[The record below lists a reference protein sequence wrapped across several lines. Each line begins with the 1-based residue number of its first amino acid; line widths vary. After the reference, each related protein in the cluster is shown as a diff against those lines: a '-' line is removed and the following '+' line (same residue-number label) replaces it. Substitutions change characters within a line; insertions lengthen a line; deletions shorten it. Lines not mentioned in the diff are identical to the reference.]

1 MQSSKKKRIILICSD
16 GGHLAQILELNE
28 WFAKYDYLLVTE
40 KSEATLPLEEQY
52 NIAYLRGRSKGK
64 RRDFNFFLILIFNSF
79 LSLKL
84 LISHYPKMIITTGS
98 HTAIPMCM
106 LGRLFA
112 VKVVYILSFARISSK
127 AFSAN
132 IIYPIANKFLVQ
144 WPGMKKY
151 YKKGI
156 YLGGIY

>member
-1 MQSSKKKRIILICSD
+1 MLVCSD
-16 GGHLAQILELNE
+16 GGHLAQILELKE
-28 WFAKYDYLLVTE
+28 WFTQYDYLLVTE
-40 KSEATLPLEEQY
+40 KSEATLPLQEKY

-64 RRDFNFFLILIFNSF
+64 KRDLNFFWILILNTF

-98 HTAIPMCM
+98 HTAIPMC
-106 LGRLFA
+106 LIGKFLL
-112 VKVVYILSFARISSK
+112 VKVVYILSFARINSK
-127 AFSAN
+127 ASSAN
-132 IIYPIANKFLVQ
+132 IIYPISDKFLVQ
-144 WPGMKKY
+144 WPGMKNY